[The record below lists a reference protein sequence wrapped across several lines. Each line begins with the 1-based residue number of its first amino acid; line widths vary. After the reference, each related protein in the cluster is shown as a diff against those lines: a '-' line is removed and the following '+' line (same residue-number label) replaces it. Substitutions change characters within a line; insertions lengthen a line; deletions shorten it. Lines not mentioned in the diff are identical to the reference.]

1 MAAPNRST
9 DAEEHPLFR
18 RRRTVDAKGAA
29 GGGLTDAERRQA
41 MLNSPNPF
49 VAREAG
55 CVGHEGLCT
64 GVGLAPLGAGGFLE
78 LAGSAIGR
86 LTLWGFGIGMAA
98 NSDVPLPI
106 GGGFAAVEEQTLFRG
121 VASDSPAFANAQL
134 GIAVPRGGAA
144 STLEHS
150 LGNTESNFTS
160 WTSEHSTAVQFA
172 TNKGMTSG
180 VVLTKTF
187 PRGFAIPAAPS
198 IEEIMME
205 SEHLVPSRVT
215 GAAVTPVR

>member
-1 MAAPNRST
+1 
-9 DAEEHPLFR
+9 
-18 RRRTVDAKGAA
+18 
-29 GGGLTDAERRQA
+29 
-41 MLNSPNPF
+41 MLDSPNPF
-49 VAREAG
+49 VAHAAG
-55 CVGHEGLCT
+55 CVGNEGLCA
-64 GVGLAPLGAGGFLE
+64 GAALAPLGAGGLLE
-78 LAGSAIGR
+78 LASSALGR
-86 LTLWGFGIGMAA
+86 LTLWGIGFSTAA
-98 NSDVPLPI
+98 NSDVPVPI

-121 VASDSPAFANAQL
+121 VASDSPAFASAQL
-134 GIAVPRGGAA
+134 GIAVPQGGAA

-160 WTSEHSTAVQFA
+160 WTSEYSTAVQFA
-172 TNKGMTSG
+172 TNKGTTSG

-205 SEHLVPSRVT
+205 SEHLVPGRVT